1 MILTLHAGN
10 LEKTGSTVKL
20 IRLLN
25 FDVFSGVIRLKYG
38 IKTDIGLKRQLNEDN
53 CNVLVGYPGIPD
65 CFIIA
70 DGMGGHKCGEVASK
84 QAVDSVC
91 NYLLK
96 SDWENKDISGLL
108 KEIITNVNDELYQ
121 FSMQDESTQ
130 GMGTTLIV
138 TVIKD
143 NKLFIGHVG
152 DSRVYLIRENTIEK
166 LTWDHSFI
174 EELVKNGSITKD
186 EAINHPKKNMIT
198 RAVGYEYNLQVDT
211 YEIDVLESDRI
222 LLCTDGLTNMLTE
235 DEIVQIITKI
245 EDPQLACDTLIQNAN
260 NKGGEDNITVI
271 IGKI

>member
-1 MILTLHAGN
+1 M
-10 LEKTGSTVKL
+10 E
-20 IRLLN
+20 
-25 FDVFSGVIRLKYG
+25 YG

-53 CNVLVGYPGIPD
+53 GSVLVGHPGVPD

-91 NYLLK
+91 KHLLE
-96 SDWENKDISGLL
+96 SNWENEDISGLL
-108 KEIITNVNDELYQ
+108 KEIIVSVNNELYQ
-121 FSMQDESTQ
+121 FSIQDESTQ

-138 TVIKD
+138 TVLK
-143 NKLFIGHVG
+143 NNRLYIGHVG
-152 DSRVYLIRENTIEK
+152 DSRVYLVRDNNIQKI
-166 LTWDHSFI
+166 TWDHSFI

-186 EAINHPKKNMIT
+186 EAVNHPKKNMIT
-198 RAVGYEYNLQVDT
+198 RAVGYENDLQVDT
-211 YEIDVLESDRI
+211 YEIEVFENDRV

-235 DEIVQIITKI
+235 DEIMQIITNI
-245 EDPQLACDTLIQNAN
+245 ENPQEACDTLVQNAN